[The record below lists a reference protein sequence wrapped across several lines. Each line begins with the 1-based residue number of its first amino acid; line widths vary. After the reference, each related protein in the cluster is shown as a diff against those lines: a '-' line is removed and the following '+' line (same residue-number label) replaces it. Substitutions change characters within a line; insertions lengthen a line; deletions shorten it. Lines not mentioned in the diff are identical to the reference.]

1 MKQILSLLIFCASYS
16 TVLAQPGYLDTNFG
30 DGGTVVVPHLAS
42 GLDDRATCVLVQ
54 PDQTILVAARSF
66 NGTTW
71 DLALLRFNEDG
82 TTDPS
87 FGNNGAIIH
96 SFGDGNEI
104 ASSIALDVQGRIL
117 VCGTAY
123 SDVANTTSDIFIA
136 RFLANGNLDGSFN
149 DGSGFLIRSV
159 HQTEDGEQGHVVI
172 AQPDG
177 KIMMVGQTGPSLYPE
192 ILHERYLEDGTLDS
206 TLEGDGSSLPY
217 TGTSRAHALAGKLDG
232 NGNLL
237 LAGYASLIGSS
248 ERKMLLFSINP
259 DGSITNDFGASNGVT
274 LNTAESNTNLA
285 YAIAITPNGNVLLGG
300 VRIGDRSEQMIS
312 RYTADGLVDNS
323 FGTDGSVF
331 LNTTTPYSDVV
342 NDILVDSDGK
352 ILVAGSF
359 GNAMQGRNWVVS
371 RLNADGSYDLT
382 FNMTGSNVSTTD
394 DGDADCVQLALFSND
409 KILGAGWAR
418 VDGNNHI
425 VLRKYLKD
433 ISTSV
438 EPDQVRSLLSA
449 FPNPTDQNIMVTF
462 TLQHEDK
469 IALRLLDAQGRIVQQ
484 AISGRSFAEGE
495 HRINVDLE
503 QLPEGLYELD
513 LRGTEHRWTTRIV
526 KN

>member
-1 MKQILSLLIFCASYS
+1 MKQILSLLILCASYS
-16 TVLAQPGYLDTNFG
+16 TALAQPGVLDVDFG
-30 DGGTVVVPHLAS
+30 VGGTVVVPHLGN
-42 GLDDRATCVLVQ
+42 GLNDRATCALLQ

-66 NGTTW
+66 NGTTS
-71 DLALLRFNEDG
+71 DLALLRFNADG

-87 FGNNGAIIH
+87 FGNNGSKIY
-96 SFGDGNEI
+96 SFGAGDEI
-104 ASSIALDVQGRIL
+104 ASSMALDVQGRIL

-123 SDVANTTSDIFIA
+123 SDVTNTTSDIFVA
-136 RFLANGNLDGSFN
+136 RFLANGNLDVSFN
-149 DGSGFLIRSV
+149 GTGVLIRSV
-159 HQTEDGEQGHVVI
+159 HQTEDGEQGNVVI

-177 KIMMVGQTGPSLYPE
+177 KIMMLGQTGPSMYPE
-192 ILHERYLEDGTLDS
+192 ILYERYLEDGTMDI
-206 TLEGDGSSLPY
+206 TLEGDGSTLPY
-217 TGTSRAHALAGKLDG
+217 TNTSKAHALAGKLDAS
-232 NGNLL
+232 GNLL
-237 LAGYASLIGSS
+237 VAGYASLIGSS

-259 DGSITNDFGASNGVT
+259 DGSIPNDFGESYGVT
-274 LNTAESNTNLA
+274 LNTAEANTNLA
-285 YAIAITPNGNVLLGG
+285 NAMAITPNGKVLLGG
-300 VRIGDRSEQMIS
+300 VRIGDYSEQMIS
-312 RYTADGLVDNS
+312 RYTAGGLPDNS

-359 GNAMQGRNWVVS
+359 GNNMQGRNWVVS

-382 FNMTGSNVSTTD
+382 FNNTGSNVSTTD
-394 DGDADCVQLALFSND
+394 DGDADCVQLGLFSNG

-425 VLRKYLKD
+425 VLRKYMKD
-433 ISTSV
+433 LSTSV
-438 EPDQVRSLLSA
+438 ENVQGRSLLSA
-449 FPNPTDQNIMVTF
+449 FPNPTTQNIMITF
-462 TLQHEDK
+462 TLQQEDK
-469 IALRLLDAQGRIVQQ
+469 ITLSLLDAQGRIVQQ

-495 HRINVDLE
+495 HRISVDLQ

-513 LRGTEHRWTTRIV
+513 LRGTDHRWTTRIV

>member
-1 MKQILSLLIFCASYS
+1 MKQMLSLPILCASYS
-16 TVLAQPGYLDTNFG
+16 TVFAQPGYLDINFG
-30 DGGTVVVPHLAS
+30 VGGTVVVPHLAS
-42 GLDDRATCVLVQ
+42 GLDDRATCALVQ

-66 NGTTW
+66 SGTTW
-71 DLALLRFNEDG
+71 DLALLRFNADG

-96 SFGDGNEI
+96 SFADGNEI

-136 RFLANGNLDGSFN
+136 RFLANGNLDVSFN
-149 DGSGFLIRSV
+149 DGFGFLIRSV
-159 HQTEDGEQGHVVI
+159 HQTEDGERGHVVI

-192 ILHERYLEDGTLDS
+192 ILHERYLEDGTMDI
-206 TLEGDGSSLPY
+206 TLQGDGSSLPY
-217 TGTSRAHALAGKLDG
+217 TGTSGAHALAGIVDG

-237 LAGYASLIGSS
+237 LAGYARPVGGSNES
-248 ERKMLLFSINP
+248 TLLFSIDPNG
-259 DGSITNDFGASNGVT
+259 DITNGFGESNGVT
-274 LNTAESNTNLA
+274 LNTATSPSQAN
-285 YAIAITPNGNVLLGG
+285 AIAIAPNGMVLTGG
-300 VRIGDRSEQMIS
+300 IHQVTSIQQMIS

-323 FGTDGSVF
+323 FGTDGSVY
-331 LNTTTPYSDVV
+331 LHTASTYSDVV

-382 FNMTGSNVSTTD
+382 FNNTGSNVDETD
-394 DGDADCVQLALFSND
+394 DGDADCVQLALFSNG

-425 VLRKYLKD
+425 VLRKYMKD
-433 ISTSV
+433 LSTSV
-438 EPDQVRSLLSA
+438 ENVQGRSLLSA
-449 FPNPTDQNIMVTF
+449 FPNPTTQNIMITF
-462 TLQHEDK
+462 TLQQEDK
-469 IALRLLDAQGRIVQQ
+469 ITLSLLDAQGRVVQEN
-484 AISGRSFAEGE
+484 ISSGSLAEGE
-495 HRINVDLE
+495 HRISVDIQ